1 MKKLSVILASLFFL
15 NSAFA
20 SPELIR
26 IYKNSNYRMIVN
38 YQICFRE
45 YLSPQS
51 TCYPT
56 VRNIAFTKSRSYR
69 DIKVDN
75 AAMYVRVISAY
86 TFDTQ
91 GLQKGHGEFGEEDCK
106 IFNNHPRALDDG
118 LGGDAILCQQ

>member
-1 MKKLSVILASLFFL
+1 MKKLFILLAGLLFVT
-15 NSAFA
+15 SAFA
-20 SPELIR
+20 NPELIR

-45 YLSPQS
+45 YLSPHS

-56 VRNIAFTKSRSYR
+56 VRNIAFTKSRTYR

-86 TFDTQ
+86 TFDTE

-106 IFNNHPRALDDG
+106 IFDNHPRVLDDNHSS
-118 LGGDAILCQQ
+118 DTILCQ